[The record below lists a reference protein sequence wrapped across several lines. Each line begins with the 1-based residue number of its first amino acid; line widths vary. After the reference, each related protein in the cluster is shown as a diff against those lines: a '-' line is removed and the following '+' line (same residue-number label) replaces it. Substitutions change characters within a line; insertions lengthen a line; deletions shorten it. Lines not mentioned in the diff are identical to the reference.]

1 MTGRIAIR
9 AALAAAVVALAAG
22 SVALAQGG
30 KIAPADKVFSYLE
43 NFLKVPAQER
53 SRTRVAFALSRD
65 GKPAA
70 GLKATLVEAGGAR
83 TPLPINAEGRFER
96 LPTLAQLQ
104 GGAKVEFD
112 APADAKFGSTL
123 IIEPVLK
130 PAAEYD
136 VAELKAV
143 VESTNGVIGKA
154 AGPMAMLAPKMTG
167 LSFPGAG
174 GGVVVGAD
182 GKTQTLPLS
191 PSKAPIFRL
200 SDFKGASRVRLSATP
215 SQVRFVQSKK

>member
-1 MTGRIAIR
+1 MSARIARRALIA
-9 AALAAAVVALAAG
+9 AALTLVAGAAFAQAG
-22 SVALAQGG
+22 
-30 KIAPADKVFSYLE
+30 KTAPADKVFSYLE

-53 SRTRVAFALSRD
+53 SRTRVAFAVSRD

-70 GLKATLVEAGGAR
+70 GLKATLVEASGAR
-83 TPLPINAEGRFER
+83 TPLPIGADGRFER

-104 GGAKVEFD
+104 GESKVEFE

-130 PAAEYD
+130 PAAEYEI
-136 VAELKAV
+136 AELKTV
-143 VESTNGVIGKA
+143 LDSTNGVIGKA

-167 LSFPGAG
+167 FGFPGAA

-182 GKTQTLPLS
+182 GKSQPLPLS
-191 PSKAPIFRL
+191 GKTPILRL
-200 SDFKGASRVRLSATP
+200 ADFKGATRVRLSGTP
-215 SQVRFVQSKK
+215 ARVGFIQSKK

>member
-1 MTGRIAIR
+1 MSARLARRT
-9 AALAAAVVALAAG
+9 LVAAAVLTLAAG
-22 SVALAQGG
+22 SVALAQGN
-30 KIAPADKVFSYLE
+30 KVAPADKVFGYLE

-53 SRTRVAFALSRD
+53 SRTRVAYRVTRD
-65 GKPAA
+65 GKPAE
-70 GLKATLVEAGGAR
+70 GLKAMLVDAGGAR
-83 TPLPINAEGRFER
+83 TPLPISADGRFER

-130 PAAEYD
+130 PAAEYE
-136 VAELKAV
+136 AGELKV
-143 VESTNGVIGKA
+143 VLDSTNGVIGRA

-167 LSFPGAG
+167 FSFPGAS

-182 GKTQTLPLS
+182 GKTQALPLAG
-191 PSKAPIFRL
+191 KAPIYRL
-200 SDFKGASRVRLSATP
+200 SDFKGATRIRLSGTP
-215 SQVRFVQSKK
+215 SQVRFIQSKK

>member
-1 MTGRIAIR
+1 MSARLGRR
-9 AALAAAVVALAAG
+9 AAVAGALALVAG
-22 SVALAQGG
+22 SAFAQAS
-30 KIAPADKVFSYLE
+30 KTAPADKVFSYLE

-83 TPLPINAEGRFER
+83 TPLPIGSDGRFER

-104 GGAKVEFD
+104 GGAKIEFE

-130 PAAEYD
+130 PAPEYD
-136 VAELKAV
+136 VAELKTV
-143 VESTNGVIGKA
+143 LDSTNGVIGKA

-167 LSFPGAG
+167 FGFPGAT

-182 GKTQTLPLS
+182 GKSQSLPLS
-191 PSKAPIFRL
+191 GKTPILRL
-200 SDFKGASRVRLSATP
+200 ADFKGATRVRLSGTP
-215 SQVRFVQSKK
+215 ARVGFIQSKK

>member
-1 MTGRIAIR
+1 MSGRIAR
-9 AALAAAVVALAAG
+9 RALVAAALALVAG
-22 SVALAQGG
+22 SAALAQGN
-30 KIAPADKVFSYLE
+30 KTAPADKVFAYLE

-53 SRTRVAFALSRD
+53 ARTRVAYALTRD

-70 GLKATLVEAGGAR
+70 GLKATLIETSGVR
-83 TPLPINAEGRFER
+83 TPMPIGADGRFER

-104 GGAKVEFD
+104 GGAKIEFE
-112 APADAKFGSTL
+112 ASADGKFGSTL

-130 PAAEYD
+130 PAAEYE

-143 VESTNGVIGKA
+143 LDSTNGVIGKA

-167 LSFPGAG
+167 FGFPGAT

-182 GKTQTLPLS
+182 GKLQALPLS
-191 PSKAPIFRL
+191 GKTPILRL
-200 SDFKGASRVRLSATP
+200 ADFKGAARVRLSATP
-215 SQVRFVQSKK
+215 SRVGFIQSKK